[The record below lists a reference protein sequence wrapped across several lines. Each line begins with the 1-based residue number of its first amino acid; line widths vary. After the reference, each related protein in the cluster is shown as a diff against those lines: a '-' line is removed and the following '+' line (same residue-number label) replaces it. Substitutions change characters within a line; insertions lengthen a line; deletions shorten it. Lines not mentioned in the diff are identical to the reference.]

1 MQRFSFLGQRSSSSC
16 ASRPT
21 GNKLRTCTISSH
33 CYAARPLRAE
43 GDSHICRAL
52 RRLPSILRERSFPLN
67 FAALG
72 EELEGGKFKLQN
84 RGRLECFHSASSP
97 WCGVCTARE
106 PSSDVRVLDCVGCFC
121 FLFLFFMSE
130 DARFFFAES
139 ERGHHVLDVSQ
150 WPSRRAHVLR
160 AHLDD
165 GRWCSSDLPEN
176 RLSA

>member
-1 MQRFSFLGQRSSSSC
+1 MSCGSMQRFSFLGQRSSSSC

-106 PSSDVRVLDCVGCFC
+106 PSSDVCVLDCVGCFC
-121 FLFLFFMSE
+121 FLFCFSCRKMPGSSLPKVKGVITSWT
-130 DARFFFAES
+130 S
-139 ERGHHVLDVSQ
+139 PNGH
-150 WPSRRAHVLR
+150 RAALTFC
-160 AHLDD
+160 
-165 GRWCSSDLPEN
+165 GRI
-176 RLSA
+176 